1 MIGGGVQPMLPVGL
15 GLGAAACIGVG
26 NIAAGIAARRLG
38 PLATG
43 FWSQGF
49 GATICALLLLI
60 MRPPLASGQFSWGLL
75 AGLAGGIGATMYY
88 RSLAAGAISLLAPIT
103 ACSVV
108 IPVIYAVGSGER
120 LAPLTGA
127 GVAAIIGGVV
137 LASLQPTPVVGD
149 PTDTGLAGDR
159 RAVLFAIAAA
169 VAFGVFFIVIDLA
182 PQAIGWG
189 AIWTTGAVRLSGF
202 GVQAGLVMLGPRS
215 VASPGRYAP
224 AVAISSVLD
233 LTSLILIGFGAMT
246 DAYSLVTALVGIY
259 PVITALIG
267 VVLLGERLTRIQATG
282 ATLAMAGVMLVS
294 V

>member
-1 MIGGGVQPMLPVGL
+1 MMPVGL

-43 FWSQGF
+43 FWSQGL
-49 GATICALLLLI
+49 GAMICVVLLLI
-60 MRPPLASGQFSWGLL
+60 LRPPLVSGQLSWGLL
-75 AGLAGGIGATMYY
+75 AGLAGGVGATMYY
-88 RSLAAGAISLLAPIT
+88 RALAAGAISLVAPIT

-108 IPVIYAVGSGER
+108 IPVMYAVGSGER

-127 GVAAIIGGVV
+127 GIIAIIGGVV
-137 LASLQPTPVVGD
+137 LASLQPAPVVGD

-159 RAVLFAIAAA
+159 RAVLYAIAAA
-169 VAFGVFFIVIDLA
+169 IAFGVFFIVIDLA
-182 PQAIGWG
+182 PPAIGWG

-202 GVQAGLVMLGPRS
+202 GVQAGLVMLGPRNL
-215 VASPGRYAP
+215 ASPGRYAP

-233 LTSLILIGFGAMT
+233 LTSLILIGLGAMT
-246 DAYSLVTALVGIY
+246 DAYGLVTALVGIY